1 VTTGAA
7 ESSAPRWL
15 YHAVTREAWERA
27 SADGAGSYSARDAHG
42 EGAAFIHAS
51 YRDRIL
57 ESARLYLPAGVA
69 RVIVRID
76 PRRLGALG
84 RVQIAETPRGPMPH
98 IYGTVPRD
106 AIAEVYDEEA
116 FARDVPSAPDAV

>member
-1 VTTGAA
+1 VTERAA

-27 SADGAGSYSARDAHG
+27 RAEGAGAYSARDAHG

-51 YRDRIL
+51 FRDRIL

-76 PRRLGALG
+76 PRRLGATG
-84 RVQIAETPRGPMPH
+84 RVTVAETPRGPMPH
-98 IYGTVPRD
+98 IYGAVPRD
-106 AIAEVYDEEA
+106 AIAEIYEEEA
-116 FARDVPSAPDAV
+116 FARDVATAPDAV